1 MELLNRI
8 FSTFLNTIADV
19 APILIL
25 IVVFQLLV
33 LRQPIPNPK
42 RLVTGFV
49 FVLFG
54 LTFFL
59 VGLEMALFP
68 IGKLMATQLS
78 SPQFVFGTETTPLNP
93 EWYAYGWVYL
103 FAAMIGFA
111 TTLAEPA
118 LIAVANKAHDASRGA
133 IHPWGLRIAVAIGVA
148 IGISLGTFRI
158 VTGYPLVNFVVVGYV
173 VVVVQTFFAPK
184 MIIPLAYDSG
194 GVTTSTVTVP
204 LVAAL
209 GLGLAGT
216 IPGRNPALDGFGL
229 IAFASLFPM
238 ITVMGYAQIAAWL
251 TKKNKS
257 PVAEEEEE
265 EKDGI
270 SDANCH
276 GKIRINSSNRQGGQK
291 GGSPGVYRPARAW
304 DGNS

>member
-1 MELLNRI
+1 MELLSKL
-8 FSTFLNTIADV
+8 FETFLSTIGDV
-19 APILIL
+19 APILGL
-25 IVVFQLLV
+25 IVLFQRII
-33 LRQPIPNPK
+33 LRQPIPYPR
-42 RLVTGFV
+42 RLATGFV

-59 VGLEMALFP
+59 VGLELALFP

-78 SPQFVFGTETTPLNP
+78 SPEFVFGTKTALPSP
-93 EWYAYGWVYL
+93 EWHVYGWVYL

-111 TTLAEPA
+111 TTIAEPA
-118 LIAVANKAHDASRGA
+118 LIAVANKAHEASHGA

-158 VTGYPLVNFVVVGYV
+158 VTGYPLVNFIVAGYII
-173 VVVVQTFFAPK
+173 VVVQTFFAPK

-209 GLGLAGT
+209 GLGLAST

-238 ITVMGYAQIAAWL
+238 ITVMGYAQIAAWR
-251 TKKNKS
+251 S
-257 PVAEEEEE
+257 
-265 EKDGI
+265 
-270 SDANCH
+270 
-276 GKIRINSSNRQGGQK
+276 
-291 GGSPGVYRPARAW
+291 ARTQTTYH
-304 DGNS
+304 